1 MVFRFIFIGISD
13 VFCFSAN
20 KFILANKLD
29 LCFFGYFPCSVCHRC
44 CSFLTGDDVSRNGAC
59 G

>member
-44 CSFLTGDDVSRNGAC
+44 CSFLTGDDVSRN
-59 G
+59 